1 MLRWIEGFEGFGSSA
16 GSAAVGV
23 SGKYQSF
30 DSDSDFTV
38 RSGRTGGFS
47 LEISGTS
54 TLKGFQTPALATMST
69 VYVGFAFKQA
79 AFNVLH
85 NVLQLVEGN
94 ISHGTLRVLTSG
106 EWRYHLG
113 TEIGTTIG
121 TTSGFAATA
130 NNWVYVELIVKIHD
144 TLGTVDLVINGA
156 SALSFTNIDTRNAGN
171 GVCDRVRFYGSSNG
185 SDDPTYD
192 DIYILDDTGSVNNN
206 RLGAQRVVGIYP
218 DGDGDSSQFTPS
230 SGNNYA
236 AVDDN
241 AHDSDT
247 SYVES
252 TTSGD
257 TDLYTYESVN
267 SLPNIKGIQINTT
280 VRETD
285 ANIHTLKQVA
295 KSGSTQSDGSAVAVG
310 TPTFRTITR
319 LMEADPDTSSQW
331 TASGLDAAQFG
342 VKVG

>member
-1 MLRWIEGFEGFGSSA
+1 MLRWIEGFEGFGAST
-16 GSAAVGV
+16 GSAPVGMP
-23 SGKYQSF
+23 GKYHVF

-38 RSGRTGGFS
+38 RAGRTGGFA

-54 TLKGFQTPALATMST
+54 TLKGWQTSGLATMT
-69 VYVGFAFKQA
+69 TICVGFAFKQA

-85 NVLQLVEGN
+85 NVLQIMDGN
-94 ISHGTLRVLTSG
+94 IIHGTLRVLTSG

-113 TEIGTTIG
+113 SEVGTTLG

-130 NNWVYVELIVKIHD
+130 GNWVYVELIVKISD
-144 TLGTVDLVINGA
+144 TVGTVDLVINGA
-156 SALSFTNIDTRNAGN
+156 SALSLSSQDTRNAGN
-171 GVCDRVRFYGSSNG
+171 ASVDRVRFYGSSNG

-192 DIYILDDTGSVNNN
+192 DIYILDDSGSVNNQ

-218 DGDGDSSQFTPS
+218 DGIGDSTQFTPS
-230 SGNNYA
+230 TGDNYA

-252 TTSGD
+252 DNSSD
-257 TDLYTYESVN
+257 TDLYQYGSVN

-280 VRETD
+280 VRDTD
-285 ANIHTLKQVA
+285 ANTHTLKQVA
-295 KSGSTQSDGSAVAVG
+295 KSGSTQSDGTAIAVG
-310 TPTFRTITR
+310 SPTFRTLSRVLET
-319 LMEADPDTSSQW
+319 DPDTSTQW
-331 TASGLDAAQFG
+331 TASGVDAAQFG

>member
-16 GSAAVGV
+16 GSNSVGMP
-23 SGKYQSF
+23 GKYHVF

-38 RSGRTGGFS
+38 RTGRTGGFA
-47 LEISGTS
+47 LEVSGTS
-54 TLKGFQTPALATMST
+54 TLKGFQTPGLATMST
-69 VYVGFAFKQA
+69 ICVGFAFKQA

-85 NVLQLVEGN
+85 NVLQIMDGN
-94 ISHGTLRVLTSG
+94 VVHGTLRVLATG

-113 TEIGTTIG
+113 TEVGTTLG
-121 TTSGFAATA
+121 TTSGFAATSG
-130 NNWVYVELIVKIHD
+130 NWVYVELIVKVHD

-156 SALSFTNIDTRNAGN
+156 SALSLTGQDTRNAGN
-171 GVCDRVRFYGSSNG
+171 ASVDRVRFYGSSNG

-192 DIYILDDTGSVNNN
+192 DIYILDDSGSVNNN

-241 AHDSDT
+241 AHNSDT
-247 SYVES
+247 DYVES
-252 TTSGD
+252 DNSGD
-257 TDLYTYESVN
+257 LDLYMYASVN
-267 SLPNIKGIQINTT
+267 SLPNIKGIQINTV

-285 ANIHTLKQVA
+285 ANVHTLKQVA
-295 KSGSTQSDGSAVAVG
+295 KSGSTTSEGSAVAVG
-310 TPTFRTITR
+310 SPAFRTLSRILET
-319 LMEADPDTSSQW
+319 DPDTSSQW
-331 TASGLDAAQFG
+331 TASGVDDAQFG